1 MHNGAFRR
9 PTQLVRTF
17 LGRGKRTVTG
27 RICAPHYI
35 GQTSRDICQL
45 LERAVEQ
52 YDGISNLVAEPE
64 RGGVR
69 HCCKEDEVYCEATGA
84 VLETGT
90 STNECELVYRD
101 LVRMSPA

>member
-1 MHNGAFRR
+1 M
-9 PTQLVRTF
+9 
-17 LGRGKRTVTG
+17 TG

-52 YDGISNLVAEPE
+52 NDGISNLVAEPE

-69 HCCKEDEVYCEATGA
+69 HCCKEDEVYCEATGGSIRNGN
-84 VLETGT
+84 V
-90 STNECELVYRD
+90 NQ
-101 LVRMSPA
+101 RMRVGIS

>member
-1 MHNGAFRR
+1 MMHNGAFRR
-9 PTQLVRTF
+9 PMQLVRTF
-17 LGRGKRTVTG
+17 QGREKRTVTG

-35 GQTSRDICQL
+35 GRDICQL

-52 YDGISNLVAEPE
+52 NDGISNLVAEPE
-64 RGGVR
+64 RCGVR